1 MYIYIYIFIYI
12 YIYIYTVYNI
22 VLICIFLKSVI
33 LSSIK
38 YCGLDYFKWSLFYFM

>member
-1 MYIYIYIFIYI
+1 MYIYI
-12 YIYIYTVYNI
+12 YIYIYITVYNI